1 MKITEQ
7 TTLAELAI
15 ERARLGI
22 EEMSIHINTKGAR
35 TCAVFGNG
43 RGCQVAGKTEAEAID
58 AAFRKF
64 ELAAA
69 GTEGQARFER
79 VNEVDHEAMP
89 VTRAPLLPSGS
100 YKATMTGDPLGE
112 KTMTII
118 EGAYAGVQLA
128 VPPPTPYCPRSTIG
142 GHACT
147 NYQPENRCDDCPLRG
162 AK

>member
-7 TTLAELAI
+7 TTLAELAV

-22 EEMSIHINTKGAR
+22 DEMSIHINTKGAR

-69 GTEGQARFER
+69 GTDGVTRFARL
-79 VNEVDHEAMP
+79 VAINDVDYDAALYNPPAGLITPAMP
-89 VTRAPLLPSGS
+89 GGPEDRLWNNPPISDGPECEAKGQCEDI
-100 YKATMTGDPLGE
+100 KGDGTCFGCGRWLGD
-112 KTMTII
+112 K
-118 EGAYAGVQLA
+118 
-128 VPPPTPYCPRSTIG
+128 
-142 GHACT
+142 
-147 NYQPENRCDDCPLRG
+147 
-162 AK
+162 

>member
-7 TTLAELAI
+7 TTLAELAV

-35 TCAVFGNG
+35 TCAVFGQG

-69 GTEGQARFER
+69 GTDG
-79 VNEVDHEAMP
+79 
-89 VTRAPLLPSGS
+89 VTRFARLVAINGVDYDAALITDDGPECEAKGRCEDI
-100 YKATMTGDPLGE
+100 KGDGTCFGCGRWLGGR
-112 KTMTII
+112 I
-118 EGAYAGVQLA
+118 E
-128 VPPPTPYCPRSTIG
+128 P
-142 GHACT
+142 
-147 NYQPENRCDDCPLRG
+147 
-162 AK
+162 